1 MFNHYLIQHT
11 KEKEQFSIKALK
23 KMFPKKHKEIARL
36 KFLGLIEPVDFEKP
50 DIVIAHIYT
59 EYV

>member
-1 MFNHYLIQHT
+1 
-11 KEKEQFSIKALK
+11 
-23 KMFPKKHKEIARL
+23 MFPKKHKEIARL